1 MRYKIKYK
9 YKMGLPKKNVFFFFH
24 SRKNPLSLIVA
35 LNDSQLAE
43 GQLYWDD
50 GVRIGK
56 YKNAHLHKKNPPNSS
71 LTRCKYCFSLFPW
84 IVNINNGFSFWGY
97 CATIAQQGCVQRD
110 GAEKKYRKMIK
121 MIACKTIKMVK

>member
-9 YKMGLPKKNVFFFFH
+9 YKMGLPKKNVFFFH
-24 SRKNPLSLIVA
+24 SRKNLLSLIVA

-56 YKNAHLHKKNPPNSS
+56 CKDAHLHKKIPQSQHPQCAN
-71 LTRCKYCFSLFPW
+71 
-84 IVNINNGFSFWGY
+84 IVFLYFCGLWTWTLNFHFGDIV
-97 CATIAQQGCVQRD
+97 QQLQNKAVFKGMEQ
-110 GAEKKYRKMIK
+110 KKNTGKWLK
-121 MIACKTIKMVK
+121 W